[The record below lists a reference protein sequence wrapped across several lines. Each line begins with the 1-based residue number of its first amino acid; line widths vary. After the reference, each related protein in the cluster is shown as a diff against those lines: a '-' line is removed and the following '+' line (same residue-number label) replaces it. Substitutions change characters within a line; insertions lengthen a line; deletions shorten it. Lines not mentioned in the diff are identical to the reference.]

1 MLDLNALRDYGKW
14 IVQTA
19 WDVYHSV
26 IRVGGW
32 DRVFPGPL
40 PRWASRVCQ
49 YFNLTPMT
57 LKLYDDDDSRE
68 YLEQAQKALPAS
80 ARAKAL
86 PQQAASQRLT
96 TSGPPIEGGHL
107 PPMGNRR
114 PLTP

>member
-1 MLDLNALRDYGKW
+1 MLDLNALGDYGKW
-14 IVQTA
+14 IGQTA
-19 WDVYHSV
+19 WDVYYSV

-68 YLEQAQKALPAS
+68 YLEKAQKALPAS
-80 ARAKAL
+80 ARAKAYRNKLQARGSPL
-86 PQQAASQRLT
+86 PDRLLKGV
-96 TSGPPIEGGHL
+96 SPSNG
-107 PPMGNRR
+107 
-114 PLTP
+114 